1 MINKVIPVNR
11 PKIHSYNNLE
21 IKKALKQKWIS
32 GDGPIIEKFENKFK
46 EIIKRKYAIAVS
58 NGTSALEIAI
68 ASLNLKEG
76 DHVIV
81 PNLTIVSCLNAI
93 LKNGLK
99 PIFVDVN
106 LDDYNISI
114 QDFKKKLSKKIR
126 AVIMVHTYG
135 LASNIKE
142 IFKLKRKY
150 NFKIIEDCAEGIGLK
165 YKKKFLGNFGDLST
179 FSFYSNKL
187 ITTGEGGCI
196 LTNNKKYN
204 ERCRSLRNLSFG
216 KNIRF
221 RHKEIS
227 GNYRM
232 SSLQCAYGISEIP
245 YFNQNIKLKKKI
257 GNFYNLKLRNINF
270 LQLPL
275 KKNKISSNIY
285 WVYPLIIKKNKKINK
300 LHFQKF
306 LKEKKIITR
315 DFFYPLS
322 EQPLL
327 QKFKIRKKKL
337 KNSNFLFE
345 NGLYIPS
352 GLGNTF
358 AEFNKVCNA
367 ILQYEKKFK

>member
-358 AEFNKVCNA
+358 VEFNKVCNA